1 MLHLLLVATGF
12 DTMTHSQDHQPAA
25 IAGPGIAGDPDTQ
38 TPPNVEEL
46 AKLPYRR
53 PLVAIPPASLVA
65 ALARALE
72 AIEQLPGYLPG
83 VPIVGQALEI
93 EEEYWRHVWRRL
105 GRPDP
110 ALTNQ
115 HDQG

>member
-1 MLHLLLVATGF
+1 
-12 DTMTHSQDHQPAA
+12 MTNSIDNPPAA
-25 IAGPGIAGDPDTQ
+25 IAGPGHAGSLDTQ
-38 TPPNVEEL
+38 TAPNVEEL

-53 PLVAIPPASLVA
+53 PLVAIPSASLA
-65 ALARALE
+65 AAMAKAFE
-72 AIEQLPGYLPG
+72 AVELLPGFVPG
-83 VPIVGQALEI
+83 VPIVGQAVEL

-115 HDQG
+115 PEQD